1 MLHTIKFYIAYFTFL
16 NLQSMSFL
24 EGQFNAE
31 VEVIN
36 FINYNPWIVKNL
48 HLLFENLSFSVFC
61 YKFKRIIE
69 LAFFSELKGDN

>member
-16 NLQSMSFL
+16 NLQLPFL

-36 FINYNPWIVKNL
+36 FINYNPWTVKNL
-48 HLLFENLSFSVFC
+48 HLLFENLSFSVFVT
-61 YKFKRIIE
+61 Y
-69 LAFFSELKGDN
+69 SKG

>member
-16 NLQSMSFL
+16 NLQLPFL

-36 FINYNPWIVKNL
+36 FINYNPWTVKNL
-48 HLLFENLSFSVFC
+48 HLLLENLSF
-61 YKFKRIIE
+61 
-69 LAFFSELKGDN
+69 